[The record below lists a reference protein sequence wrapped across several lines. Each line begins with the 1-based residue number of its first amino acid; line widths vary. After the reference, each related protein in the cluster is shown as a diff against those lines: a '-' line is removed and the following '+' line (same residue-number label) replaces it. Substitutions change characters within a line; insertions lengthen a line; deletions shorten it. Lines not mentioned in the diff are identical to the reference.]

1 MKRTNA
7 LKLSPNGITLQA
19 APLRAP
25 DAPTDFDLEVKRL
38 RLTGSAM
45 EVLGASVGLREW
57 AMRWCRS
64 RYIPEDLLKM
74 WGMEQNDL

>member
-1 MKRTNA
+1 MTKPNNVRSSPDGRTMQ
-7 LKLSPNGITLQA
+7 P
-19 APLRAP
+19 APLRTP

-38 RLTGSAM
+38 RLVGSTM
-45 EVLGASVGLREW
+45 EVLARSVGLREW
-57 AMRWCRS
+57 AVRWCRS

>member
-7 LKLSPNGITLQA
+7 LKLSSNGVTLQA

-38 RLTGSAM
+38 KLTGSAV
-45 EVLGASVGLREW
+45 EALEASTGLREW
-57 AMRWCRS
+57 AARWCRS

-74 WGMEQNDL
+74 WGWPNDL